1 MNLLVAQSCSTELH
15 QCCTSWRAKRSVL
28 KKIAVSTYDSVEV
41 WANLPGEEVLLVVG
55 EAQGVATARSGQA
68 ARTEMARVTGIRL
81 NILEIDEDKTEVL
94 S

>member
-1 MNLLVAQSCSTELH
+1 M
-15 QCCTSWRAKRSVL
+15 
-28 KKIAVSTYDSVEV
+28 YDGAEV

-81 NILEIDEDKTEVL
+81 NISKIEEDKTKFEL
-94 S
+94 KEDRWIGSWSCLCL

>member
-1 MNLLVAQSCSTELH
+1 M
-15 QCCTSWRAKRSVL
+15 
-28 KKIAVSTYDSVEV
+28 YDGADV

-81 NILEIDEDKTEVL
+81 NILKIEEDKTKFEL
-94 S
+94 KEDCWIGSWSCLCL

>member
-1 MNLLVAQSCSTELH
+1 M
-15 QCCTSWRAKRSVL
+15 L
-28 KKIAVSTYDSVEV
+28 KKTAVSMYDGAEV

-81 NILEIDEDKTEVL
+81 NILKIEEDKTKFEL
-94 S
+94 KEDCWIGSWSCLCL